1 MTAADSTVIAF
12 SSPVFVVIAAW
23 IFLDENIGFV
33 PILSAFAVLVLSI
46 IKYILNNYFIRYF
59 RLVGV
64 GIITRPPWIT
74 GEKEFDTE
82 LLVS

>member
-12 SSPVFVVIAAW
+12 SSPVFVVIVAW
-23 IFLDENIGFV
+23 ICLGEKCGVI
-33 PILSAFAVLVLSI
+33 PILCSFSVLI
-46 IKYILNNYFIRYF
+46 
-59 RLVGV
+59 GV

-82 LLVS
+82 LLVCWNKC